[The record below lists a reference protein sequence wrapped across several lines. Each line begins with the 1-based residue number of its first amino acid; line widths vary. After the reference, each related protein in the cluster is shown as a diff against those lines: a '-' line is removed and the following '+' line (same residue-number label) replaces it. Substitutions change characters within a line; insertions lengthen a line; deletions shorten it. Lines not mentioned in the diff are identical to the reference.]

1 MLKMNGVVR
10 LVALPLAWSCSL
22 LASELCCTWP
32 FQSSDF
38 PFINQHL
45 SWHQGCIFFNKI
57 FSAEDNIHPLCPGDL
72 W

>member
-45 SWHQGCIFFNKI
+45 SWHQGCIRAGPQLEYWDDHYGGMFF
-57 FSAEDNIHPLCPGDL
+57 
-72 W
+72 